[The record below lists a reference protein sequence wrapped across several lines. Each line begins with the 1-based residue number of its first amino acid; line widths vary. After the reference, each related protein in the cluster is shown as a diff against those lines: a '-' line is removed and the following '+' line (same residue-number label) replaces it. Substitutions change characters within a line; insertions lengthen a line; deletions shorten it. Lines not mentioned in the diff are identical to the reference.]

1 MAEIGYSSVV
11 HIVGLGGAGTNIVE
25 SFLRF
30 DKTIEL
36 LESGVTRLSLMALD
50 IADPDIK
57 SLENAHGRVVDLM
70 KRRGIPQ
77 ERLSLIAQ
85 SIKFPSAEAMFD
97 FVQHKFREHLEN
109 EGIRLKEY
117 NPWLPSTMAIPPL
130 AGGAGRRRSLAKA
143 IYNLNY
149 YQLGIIKSLVNMFKD
164 HALSS
169 ITSPIVLVVFGLGGG
184 TGSGVVFDFA
194 RHMRRALGSG
204 VPLIALCVLPCA
216 GDDPPAKGHSAYNA
230 INELSVLIN
239 RRKSEAVAEALGE
252 EYRNPFNAILFLP
265 LMPAYSKTGNIITA
279 RDEIDEMIVEMIYV
293 LMDFDMADL
302 LTGIGTEVG
311 LTDNSIH
318 TLSMVKVNYP
328 VDSYVEAFKSNLEKM
343 QQLSEIRVDKLQ
355 VLDLLNEI
363 LEVKDG
369 EVRARFRQYL
379 IATSSYVEGEFE
391 DRLKNVIYGSPRFE
405 EDLSL
410 YVRGI
415 EEQIKSWIDE
425 SMQFV
430 STVRLVAE
438 EGTIEDSIAKLV
450 LHRAEASALDSLE
463 GLMRNVSKT
472 HVDFPERKA
481 AIFERLQQLIP
492 SSQILTVR
500 QKKLLED
507 FMNLTDLT
515 ERILRILRFYNEI
528 RHLNDAVMRR
538 YEILPK
544 EEALPVSFNEVK
556 AELTTLYH
564 ILQLMI
570 KAPSDEVKMIDEHL
584 TYLQAILGKL
594 RGRREALENEIIR
607 LEEKMKRR
615 EFDRAKFEKEAGGFS
630 LFGRKRYARERL
642 REAER
647 ELMAIREEME
657 LLNGEVEGTERLT
670 DLYTELSKKLEV
682 TSEYRKKINAVLELT
697 REYQKRLS
705 QIIRPR
711 SYYER
716 TTELTQEE
724 QAKII
729 YKILAEQE
737 DALSREGILTE
748 ILDVDHF
755 KDYMRSVI
763 RIYRTPNIMGMKSS
777 FKSDYLWVT
786 VQAPQGLWDA
796 DLTQE
801 LYTALAAY
809 VTSDVSKTITTRV
822 VYARDPW
829 VIRIIVIGARGVV
842 EDLAPYDEME
852 RLNRSA
858 SDFER
863 GLTRSFLV
871 EHRASLEK
879 LLEEI
884 GGEAETS
891 S

>member
-11 HIVGLGGAGTNIVE
+11 HMVGLGGAGTNIVE
-25 SFLRF
+25 SFLKHE
-30 DKTIEL
+30 KTLEL

-50 IADPDIK
+50 VADPDIK
-57 SLENAHGRVVDLM
+57 SLVDTHGGVIDLM
-70 KRRGIPQ
+70 KRRGIPA
-77 ERLSLIAQ
+77 ERLSLIAK

-97 FVQHKFREHLEN
+97 FVHHKFREHLVN
-109 EGIRLKEY
+109 EGIRIQKY

-143 IYNLNY
+143 IYDLNY

-184 TGSGVVFDFA
+184 TGSGIVFEFA
-194 RHMRRALGSG
+194 RHMRKALGSG
-204 VPLIALCVLPCA
+204 VPFIALCVLPCA

-239 RRKSEAVAEALGE
+239 RRKNERVTEALGD

-265 LMPAYSKTGNIITA
+265 LMPAYSKTGNILRA

-302 LTGIGTEVG
+302 LMGIGTEVG

-343 QQLSEIRVDKLQ
+343 QQLSEIRVEKLE
-355 VLDLLNEI
+355 VLDLLNSI
-363 LEVKDG
+363 LEIKHG
-369 EVRARFRQYL
+369 EVRERYRQYL
-379 IATSSYVEGEFE
+379 ITTNSYIENEFD
-391 DRLKNVIYGSPRFE
+391 DRIKNIIYGSPRFE

-415 EEQIKSWIDE
+415 EEQIKRWIE
-425 SMQFV
+425 EALQFISTIKLV
-430 STVRLVAE
+430 SQ
-438 EGTIEDSIAKLV
+438 EGTIEDSIAKLT
-450 LHRAEASALDSLE
+450 LHRDDANILDSLE

-472 HVDFPERKA
+472 HLDFSERKA
-481 AIFERLQQLIP
+481 AIYERLQQLIP
-492 SSQILTVR
+492 SSQLLTVR

-507 FMNLTDLT
+507 FMNLTNLT
-515 ERILRILRFYNEI
+515 ERVLRILRFYNEI

-538 YEILPK
+538 YEILPR
-544 EEALPVSFNEVK
+544 EEEPPISFNEIK

-570 KAPSDEVKMIDEHL
+570 KSPSDEVKMIDEHL

-594 RGRREALENEIIR
+594 RGRKETLENEIIR
-607 LEEKMKRR
+607 LGERGKRR
-615 EFDRAKFEKEAGGFS
+615 EFDRAKFEKEASKFS
-630 LFGRKRYARERL
+630 LFGRKRYAREKL
-642 REAER
+642 REVER
-647 ELMAIREEME
+647 ELMAISEEVT
-657 LLNGEVEGTERLT
+657 LIDGEIEGTGKLT
-670 DLYTELSKKLEV
+670 DLYLELSKKLEV
-682 TSEYRKKINAVLELT
+682 TSEYRKKMNAVLELS
-697 REYQKRLS
+697 REYQRRLS

-711 SYYER
+711 SFYER
-716 TTELTQEE
+716 TTELTQDE

-748 ILDVDHF
+748 ILDVEHF
-755 KDYMRSVI
+755 RDYMKSVI
-763 RIYRTPNIMGMKSS
+763 RIYRTPNIMGMKPS
-777 FKSDYLWVT
+777 FRSDYLWVT
-786 VQAPQGLWDA
+786 VQAPQGLWDI

-801 LYTALAAY
+801 LYTALAGY

-822 VYARDPW
+822 IDARDPW
-829 VIRIIVIGARGVV
+829 VIRIIVIGGRGLV
-842 EDLAPYDEME
+842 ENLAPYDEME

-871 EHRASLEK
+871 EHRASLEE

-884 GGEAETS
+884 RGEVEAS

>member
-11 HIVGLGGAGTNIVE
+11 HMVGLGGAGTNIVE
-25 SFLRF
+25 SFLKHE
-30 DKTIEL
+30 KTLEL

-50 IADPDIK
+50 VADPDIK
-57 SLENAHGRVVDLM
+57 SLEDTHGGVIDLM
-70 KRRGIPQ
+70 KRRGIPA
-77 ERLSLIAQ
+77 ERLSLIAK

-97 FVQHKFREHLEN
+97 FVHHKFREHLVN
-109 EGIRLKEY
+109 EGIRIQKY

-143 IYNLNY
+143 IYDLNY

-184 TGSGVVFDFA
+184 TGSGIVFEFA
-194 RHMRRALGSG
+194 RHMRKALGSG
-204 VPLIALCVLPCA
+204 VPFIALCVLPCA

-239 RRKSEAVAEALGE
+239 RRKNERVTEALGD

-265 LMPAYSKTGNIITA
+265 LMPAYSKTGNILRA

-302 LTGIGTEVG
+302 LMGIGTEVG

-343 QQLSEIRVDKLQ
+343 QQLSEIRVEKLE
-355 VLDLLNEI
+355 VLDLLNSI
-363 LEVKDG
+363 LEIKHG
-369 EVRARFRQYL
+369 EVRERYRQYL
-379 IATSSYVEGEFE
+379 ITTNSYIENEFD
-391 DRLKNVIYGSPRFE
+391 DRIKNIIYGSPRFE

-415 EEQIKSWIDE
+415 EEQIKRWIE
-425 SMQFV
+425 EALQFISTIKLV
-430 STVRLVAE
+430 SQ
-438 EGTIEDSIAKLV
+438 EGTIEDSIAKLT
-450 LHRAEASALDSLE
+450 LHRDDANILDSLE

-472 HVDFPERKA
+472 HLDFSERKA
-481 AIFERLQQLIP
+481 AIYERLQQLIP
-492 SSQILTVR
+492 SSQLLTVR

-507 FMNLTDLT
+507 FMNLTNLT
-515 ERILRILRFYNEI
+515 ERVLRILRFYNEI

-538 YEILPK
+538 YEILPR
-544 EEALPVSFNEVK
+544 EEEPPISFNEIK

-570 KAPSDEVKMIDEHL
+570 KSPSDEVKMIDEHL

-594 RGRREALENEIIR
+594 RGRKETLENEIIR
-607 LEEKMKRR
+607 LGERGKRR
-615 EFDRAKFEKEAGGFS
+615 EFDRAKFEKEASKFS
-630 LFGRKRYARERL
+630 LFGRKRYAREKL
-642 REAER
+642 REVER
-647 ELMAIREEME
+647 ELMAISEEVT
-657 LLNGEVEGTERLT
+657 LIDGEIEGTGKLT
-670 DLYTELSKKLEV
+670 DLYLELSKKLEV
-682 TSEYRKKINAVLELT
+682 TSEYRKKMNAVLELS
-697 REYQKRLS
+697 REYQRRLS

-711 SYYER
+711 SFYER
-716 TTELTQEE
+716 TTELTQDE

-748 ILDVDHF
+748 ILDVEHF
-755 KDYMRSVI
+755 RDYMKSVI
-763 RIYRTPNIMGMKSS
+763 RIYRTPNIMGMKPS
-777 FKSDYLWVT
+777 FRSDYLWVT
-786 VQAPQGLWDA
+786 VQAPQGLWDI

-801 LYTALAAY
+801 LYTALAGY

-822 VYARDPW
+822 IDARDPW
-829 VIRIIVIGARGVV
+829 VIRIIVIGGRGLV
-842 EDLAPYDEME
+842 ENLAPYDEME

-871 EHRASLEK
+871 EHRASLEE

-884 GGEAETS
+884 RGEVEAS